1 MIKNE
6 NYFSFYFGNVT
17 IRPLVDCTLNK
28 GLIRNNK
35 KLCALEVSNIEY
47 IPVGLKS
54 EFESYEPLTKSLFC
68 FIIFDF
74 CLILI
79 FILKIHVLVMF

>member
-1 MIKNE
+1 MFWRK
-6 NYFSFYFGNVT
+6 
-17 IRPLVDCTLNK
+17 LNILK
-28 GLIRNNK
+28 LTKCEIVKRIISKHLRNNK